1 MNVIETKM
9 LAAINAGQNWQQG
22 ATEVAVSDAG
32 NVQVMLYGSPIVR
45 LENGKKDI
53 FVSLAGYN
61 TLTTR
66 SRINVVLDTFGV
78 SRVGNTGGMPYIGG
92 VKIQT
97 GRDWYQVMRAGVEIP
112 AEPVQA

>member
-9 LAAINAGQNWQQG
+9 LAAINAGKNWQQR
-22 ATEVAVSDAG
+22 ATEVIVSDAG
-32 NVQVMLYGSPIVR
+32 NIQVMLYGSPIVR

-66 SRINVVLDTFGV
+66 SRINAVLDTFGV
-78 SRVGNTGGMPYIGG
+78 SRVANDKHVPYIAGRE
-92 VKIQT
+92 IPT
-97 GRDWYQVMRAGVEIP
+97 GRVWVQVMRAGVEIQ
-112 AEPVQA
+112 AEVV